1 MNNVIEIGFTSN
13 QLKDL
18 KQSYEDLR
26 HKTLSM
32 EKANAL
38 IKLINK
44 MNMNKKQL
52 KQLVDNDIPFLS
64 GLALNRLIKYKY

>member
-64 GLALNRLIKYKY
+64 GLALNRLIKYKK

>member
-18 KQSYEDLR
+18 KKSYEDLR

-64 GLALNRLIKYKY
+64 GLALNRLIKYKK